1 MVLFIQTFRF
11 AAEPFFFDYYKNK
24 DDRGVYADVM
34 KYFIVFM
41 GIIFLGVII
50 FYDVI
55 IGFLGPEYRDHP
67 NGLEVVSILLLANL
81 FLGILFNLSI
91 WYKLTEKTIYGAYIS
106 IFGALIT
113 VLLNFILIPKI
124 GILGSAWATLACY
137 FNMALV
143 SYFLGKKHFP
153 IPYQKKKG
161 FILFDHNN
169 YRIFYCY
176 NRLSKYCNKH
186 NAFVRICHICIYFR
200 KKEQKNKIMNVK
212 IINKSKHDLPKYST
226 PSAAGMDLRANLS
239 LKISLKPLERKI
251 INTGIFIELPKGY
264 EAQVRPR
271 SGLAFKKGIT
281 VLNSPGTN

>member
-1 MVLFIQTFRF
+1 
-11 AAEPFFFDYYKNK
+11 
-24 DDRGVYADVM
+24 M

-106 IFGALIT
+106 IFGALTT

-143 SYFLGKKHFP
+143 SYFLGEKHFP
-153 IPYQKKKG
+153 IPYQKRRVLFYLAIIIIGYFIVTTGYLNIATNTMLLLG
-161 FILFDHNN
+161 FA
-169 YRIFYCY
+169 IFVYIFE
-176 NRLSKYCNKH
+176 K
-186 NAFVRICHICIYFR
+186 
-200 KKEQKNKIMNVK
+200 
-212 IINKSKHDLPKYST
+212 KSK
-226 PSAAGMDLRANLS
+226 
-239 LKISLKPLERKI
+239 KIKL
-251 INTGIFIELPKGY
+251 
-264 EAQVRPR
+264 
-271 SGLAFKKGIT
+271 
-281 VLNSPGTN
+281 